1 MNLKDFGGEVAE
13 YGRVMGWYLG
23 RKAAFLGMVFETG
36 KGVVVEVLKA
46 RRGTYQKPFL
56 HVGMVFLTVTVML
69 SAPIIV
75 NSYPTSAS
83 SGAVLGATPPSAVL
97 NASTDISNL
106 DTATIESEKPRRDVE
121 NYEVQPGDTLSSI
134 AQKFSGANNKLD
146 IGSIA
151 YLNNF
156 AETKV
161 LRPGDVV
168 KIPPVAGVIVKV
180 KKGDTIA
187 SLAKKYGLPSAQPI
201 VDWPYNS
208 FANDETFALTVG
220 QTLVIPSGKPP
231 EEVPVAPLQ
240 VRTQTIFTTPIAGG
254 SGQFSWPT
262 SGIITQYFTWYHN
275 GVDIAN
281 SWGTAVLAAD
291 SGRVVSVLNE
301 AYGYGRHI
309 IIDHGDGL
317 RTLYAHLSESL
328 VGVGDNVS
336 RGQQIGRMGST
347 GRSTG
352 SHLHFTVF
360 SGNASVNPLGYL
372 K

>member
-1 MNLKDFGGEVAE
+1 MSQFRSDISE
-13 YGRVMGWYLG
+13 YGRAMGWYLG
-23 RKAAFLGMVFETG
+23 RKAAFFGMVFETG

-56 HVGMVFLTVTVML
+56 HVGMVFLTVTATL
-69 SAPIIV
+69 SAPIII

-97 NASTDISNL
+97 NAATDITNL

-121 NYEVQPGDTLSSI
+121 DYTVQSGDTLSSI
-134 AQKFSGANNKLD
+134 AKKFSGVNNKLD
-146 IGSIA
+146 VDSIA

-156 AETKV
+156 SVNKTLK
-161 LRPGDVV
+161 PGDVI
-168 KIPPVAGVIVKV
+168 KIPPVAGIIVKV
-180 KKGDTIA
+180 KSGDTIA

-208 FANDETFALTVG
+208 FVDDEKFTLAAG
-220 QTLVIPSGKPP
+220 QILVIPGGKPP
-231 EEVPVAPLQ
+231 EEVPVAPTQ
-240 VRTQTIFTTPIAGG
+240 VRTQAIFGTPIAGG
-254 SGQFSWPT
+254 NGQFSWPA
-262 SGIITQYFTWYHN
+262 SGVITQYFAWYHN

-281 SWGTAVLAAD
+281 STGTPILAAD
-291 SGRVVSVLNE
+291 SGRVVAVLNE
-301 AYGYGRHI
+301 NYGYGNHI
-309 IIDHGDGL
+309 IVDHGNGL
-317 RTLYAHLSESL
+317 RTLYAHLSATM

-352 SHLHFTVF
+352 PHLHFTILT
-360 SGNASVNPLGYL
+360 GNASINPMGYL